1 MSDDPDQPKGPD
13 LTKGVPAA
21 QVPEGGMLT
30 GQVGEDPVLIARV
43 DGELFAIGA
52 SCTHYHG
59 PLGEGLLVGHTV
71 RCPWHHGHFCL
82 RTGEA
87 LAGPPID
94 PVAVWTPEER
104 DGKIF
109 VRSSAEAKNPA
120 PKTGAAKAP
129 RRVLIAGGGAAGFA
143 AAEML
148 RRHGYDGAISLVSSD
163 ADAPYDRPNCSKDF
177 LAGEAPAEW
186 MPLREDGWYK
196 DHDIDLRLKTEITKL
211 DLGARTAA
219 LKAGETLSYDALILA
234 LGAEPQRP
242 PIPGFDRPNVF
253 TLRSLKDAD
262 AILAAAKNARRVAIV
277 GASFIGLEVAA
288 SLKHHGLDVHVV
300 APEEIP
306 LARIL
311 GDAVGRWIRSL
322 HEENGI
328 VFHLGRKVQGFQDGK
343 LGLDNGEAIEA
354 DFIVAGTGVRPR
366 TALAEAAGLRVDNGV
381 VVDRRLRASAGH
393 AYAVG
398 DIARFPDARSGSL
411 TRVEHW
417 VHAERQGQHAARV
430 ILGDDTPFDDTPF
443 FWSVHQGKT
452 VNYVGHAE
460 DFDAPK
466 IQGSLGKEDALIDFA
481 KDGRELAVATVG
493 RDLAALKAGL
503 AFEKQAK
510 PG

>member
-13 LTKGVPAA
+13 LTKGVPAD
-21 QVPEGGMLT
+21 QVPEGGILT
-30 GQVGEDPVLIARV
+30 GQVGEDPVLVARV

-94 PVAVWTPEER
+94 PVAVWKPEER

-109 VRSSAEAKNPA
+109 VTQTAEAAKP
-120 PKTGAAKAP
+120 AKAGASKGP
-129 RRVLIAGGGAAGFA
+129 RRILIAGGGAGGFA

-148 RRHGYDGAISLVSSD
+148 RRHGFDGGLSLISAD

-196 DHDIDLRLKTEITKL
+196 DHDIDLRLETEITKL
-211 DLGARTAA
+211 DLGAHTAT

-242 PIPGFDRPNVF
+242 PIRGFDSPKVF
-253 TLRSLKDAD
+253 TLRSLKDAQT
-262 AILAAAKNARRVAIV
+262 ILAAAKTARRVAIV

-288 SLKHHGLDVHVV
+288 SLKHQGLDVHVV

-306 LARIL
+306 LARVL
-311 GDAVGRWIRSL
+311 GDAVGAWIRSL
-322 HEENGI
+322 HEEAGV

-343 LGLDNGEAIEA
+343 LGLDNGEAIAA
-354 DFIVAGTGVRPR
+354 DFIVAGTGVKPR
-366 TALAEAAGLRVDNGV
+366 TALAEAAGLKIDNGV
-381 VVDRRLRASAGH
+381 VVDRWLRTSVGNV
-393 AYAVG
+393 YAVG
-398 DIARFPDARSGSL
+398 DLARFPDPRSGKP

-417 VHAERQGQHAARV
+417 VHAERQGQHVARLL
-430 ILGDDTPFDDTPF
+430 LGDDAPFTDTPF

-452 VNYVGHAE
+452 INYVGHADE
-460 DFDAPK
+460 FDQPK
-466 IQGSLGKEDALIDFA
+466 IQGSLEKENAVICFA
-481 KDGRELAVATVG
+481 KDGHDLAMATVG
-493 RDLAALKAGL
+493 DDLASLKAGRT
-503 AFEKQAK
+503 FEKQAK
-510 PG
+510 PA